1 MEEHK
6 TDAKYAELI
15 SKATHKYFCV
25 RGERMMFYF
34 HRLKM
39 LDAAPTE
46 ILSAIHLW
54 DDIVGWEQSLMGIS
68 QYRQD
73 GKINNHM
80 LPFLLKV
87 RICGHLI
94 IAWIRIYVSEKYS
107 FT

>member
-1 MEEHK
+1 
-6 TDAKYAELI
+6 
-15 SKATHKYFCV
+15 
-25 RGERMMFYF
+25 MFYF

-46 ILSAIHLW
+46 ILSAIHLGMTLS
-54 DDIVGWEQSLMGIS
+54 VGNNTLMGIS

-80 LPFLLKV
+80 FAISPEGSYMWASDYRMGFVYTYLK
-87 RICGHLI
+87 
-94 IAWIRIYVSEKYS
+94 KYS